1 MMLHVYRHLA
11 NRAGTNDAVS
21 LAHDLSR
28 WHDQMV
34 RHERSAKSRGFEGCN
49 GRDECPHV
57 QARDL
62 WRQAQRVFGPD
73 AEALAYLSA
82 SASTPIPGDGV

>member
-34 RHERSAKSRGFEGCN
+34 RHERSARALGFEGCD
-49 GRDECPHV
+49 GEDDCPHQ
-57 QARDL
+57 QARNL
-62 WRQAQRVFGPD
+62 WRQAQQVFGAD

-82 SASTPIPGDGV
+82 SASIAIPADGV